1 MVGGGW
7 GAVNRAAAAPACA
20 SHTEAMS
27 PRHTILLLPPDP
39 SMSPALAAEVQALA
53 PGHVLLPDPRPLS
66 DEDLARVDVVLG
78 WFFPPG
84 LAGRLPA
91 LRWVCS
97 MAAGVEKL
105 LVPDLDAAVPVS
117 RVVDAD
123 QAVGMAQ
130 YVTLMALRH
139 VRQQPLYDAQQRER
153 SWRRHPMAAARPH
166 VAVLGWGAVGRALA
180 PPLQALGFTVEGW
193 HRAAGDLFEL
203 LARSDIVVV
212 ALPLTPETTGLL
224 DARAFA
230 AMRRGAYLINVARG
244 GHVVQ
249 ADLIAAVASGQLAG
263 AALDVQQREPLP
275 ADDPLWTTPGITVTP
290 HIAAQ
295 SSFATVARQFVDG
308 LACLDAGRPLP
319 NAVDRHRGY

>member
-1 MVGGGW
+1 MK
-7 GAVNRAAAAPACA
+7 
-20 SHTEAMS
+20 
-27 PRHTILLLPPDP
+27 HTILLLPPDP
-39 SMSPALAAEVQALA
+39 SQSPALAAEVEALA
-53 PGHVLLPDPRPLS
+53 PGHVLLPDPRPLGD
-66 DEDLARVDVVLG
+66 DELARVDVVLG
-78 WFFPPG
+78 WRFPPG
-84 LAGRLPA
+84 LASRLPA

-105 LVPDLDAAVPVS
+105 LVPDLAPAVPIS
-117 RVVDAD
+117 RVVDPD
-123 QAVGMAQ
+123 QALGIAQ

-139 VRQQPLYDAQQRER
+139 AREQPLYDAQQFER

-193 HRAAGDLFEL
+193 HRTAGDLFGL
-203 LARSDIVVV
+203 LSRSDIVVV

-230 AMRRGAYLINVARG
+230 AMRRGAFLINVARG
-244 GHVVQ
+244 GHVVE
-249 ADLIAAVASGQLAG
+249 ADLIAAVTSGQLSG

-275 ADDPLWTTPGITVTP
+275 ADDPLWVTPGITITP

-308 LACLDAGRPLP
+308 LACLDTGRPLP
-319 NAVDRHRGY
+319 NVVDRSRGY

>member
-1 MVGGGW
+1 MK
-7 GAVNRAAAAPACA
+7 
-20 SHTEAMS
+20 
-27 PRHTILLLPPDP
+27 HTILLLPPDP
-39 SMSPALAAEVQALA
+39 SQSPALAAEVEALA
-53 PGHVLLPDPRPLS
+53 PGHVLLPDPRPLG
-66 DEDLARVDVVLG
+66 DDALARVDVVLG
-78 WFFPPG
+78 WRFPPG

-105 LVPDLDAAVPVS
+105 LVPDLAPAVPIS
-117 RVVDAD
+117 RVVDPD
-123 QAVGMAQ
+123 QALGIAQ

-139 VRQQPLYDAQQRER
+139 AREQPLYDAQQRER

-166 VAVLGWGAVGRALA
+166 VAVLGWGAVGQALA

-193 HRAAGDLFEL
+193 HRGGGDLFAL

-230 AMRRGAYLINVARG
+230 AMRRGAFVINVARG
-244 GHVVQ
+244 GHVVE
-249 ADLIAAVASGQLAG
+249 ADLIAGVTSSQLSG

-275 ADDPLWTTPGITVTP
+275 PDDPLWTTPGITITP

-319 NAVDRHRGY
+319 NVVDRDRGY

>member
-1 MVGGGW
+1 M
-7 GAVNRAAAAPACA
+7 N
-20 SHTEAMS
+20 
-27 PRHTILLLPPDP
+27 HTILLLPPDP
-39 SMSPALAAEVQALA
+39 SQSPALAAEVQALA
-53 PGHVLLPDPRPLS
+53 PGHVLLPDPRLLGD
-66 DEDLARVDVVLG
+66 DELARVDVVLG
-78 WFFPPG
+78 WRFPPG

-105 LVPDLDAAVPVS
+105 LVPDLPATVPLS

-123 QAVGMAQ
+123 QALGIAQ

-139 VRQQPLYDAQQRER
+139 AREQPLYDAQQRER

-193 HRAAGDLFEL
+193 HRGAGDLFTL

-212 ALPLTPETTGLL
+212 TLPLTPETTGLL

-230 AMRRGAYLINVARG
+230 AMRRGTFLINVARG
-244 GHVVQ
+244 GHVVE
-249 ADLIAAVASGQLAG
+249 ADLIAAVTSGQLSG
-263 AALDVQQREPLP
+263 AALDVQQHEPLP
-275 ADDPLWTTPGITVTP
+275 PDDPLWTTPGITVTP

-308 LACLDAGRPLP
+308 LACLDAGQPLP
-319 NAVDRHRGY
+319 NGVDRDRGY